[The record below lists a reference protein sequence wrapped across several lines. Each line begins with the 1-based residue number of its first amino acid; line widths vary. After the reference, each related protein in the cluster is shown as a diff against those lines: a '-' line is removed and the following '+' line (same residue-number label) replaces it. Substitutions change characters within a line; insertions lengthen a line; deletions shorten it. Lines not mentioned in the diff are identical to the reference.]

1 LVGRIALCL
10 ALLCAPQGALACRL
24 ALVLALDVS
33 SSVDAGEDA
42 LQRGGL
48 ARALLDSDVQD
59 AFFVSP
65 DPVALMIYEWS
76 GRYNQ
81 AKLMDWTMIEDRDDL
96 AFASDKVSR
105 SPRSHNDFPTALG
118 YALGYAAT
126 EFQSGPDCLFRT
138 IDMSGDG
145 INNDGFGP
153 AEAYAAFP
161 LDDVTVNGL
170 VIHDPELTA
179 EVDLISFYETEVI
192 KGPGAFVEVAQG
204 FEDYARAI
212 RRKLIRELSAQ
223 VIGAIELDVYDPG

>member
-1 LVGRIALCL
+1 M
-10 ALLCAPQGALACRL
+10 
-24 ALVLALDVS
+24 DVS
-33 SSVDAGEDA
+33 SSVDMDEDA

-48 ARALLDSDVQD
+48 ASALLDPDVQD
-59 AFFVSP
+59 AFFISP
-65 DPVALMIYEWS
+65 EPVALMVFEWS

-81 AKLMDWTMIEDRDDL
+81 VNLMEWTLINDKADL
-96 AFASDKVSR
+96 VRASEAVAR

-126 EFQSGPDCLFRT
+126 QLQSAPDCLFRT

-161 LDDVTVNGL
+161 LEDVTVNGL
-170 VIHDPELTA
+170 VVRAAESVG
-179 EVDLISFYETEVI
+179 EVDLLTFYETEVI

-204 FEDYARAI
+204 FDDYARAI

-223 VIGAIELDVYDPG
+223 VIGVAEIEEVNPG